1 MKKHL
6 LFLSIIFLTFYD
18 VQSQV
23 KVGDYIFIQDSIA
36 YTPLGLNANIIDSST
51 SSTRIDDL
59 VYNLSSGVI
68 PFHFKFGNDSFR
80 NCYVSTNGF
89 LSFGQTS
96 PGTTNY
102 NPLSSTTAYYG
113 AISAIGADLLAV
125 SDSNTRG
132 RILWDTIGSFPN
144 RVFIVEWRDFA
155 RYTTSTTN
163 YYLWSFQIQL
173 HENGNKIAIV
183 YSDFNRMV
191 GTPVSNTTCQVGLR
205 GPSNNFDTLDINNRQ
220 LLNTLNAS
228 WKSTDMG
235 VANNSSCYMQLSPA
249 ILPSQGLRF
258 NYQRSECLSPDS
270 VRFSS
275 VTSNSA
281 SLAFRNRG
289 GANKWL
295 IEYDTAFFFPGTGR
309 RTIINDTNLRISGL
323 NPSTKYFLY
332 IRTICG
338 AGDSG
343 AYRGI
348 YEFTTQCL
356 PVNTLPWSEGMEN
369 IGRTGNGVLPS
380 CWSFSGTRVFSDT
393 LVNTNNRG
401 ARNGKGY
408 AYISWSANDWI
419 FTPQFRLL
427 KNKIYEFSFYY
438 KTDTVAN
445 WDSLYTMVGQGPSPS
460 NMQFLIGSP
469 ITAFR
474 QGNYTKYVAYFTPN
488 DTGFYNF
495 GIKVRSNSAPWY
507 ISFDDFA
514 LDTVNNCVNPQSLAA
529 DSVKNNSVF
538 LKWQEAGLAK
548 SWQVEIGLK
557 NSGLGNGS
565 RYLSNNKSL
574 KIDSLIGSTEYSFYV
589 RSICGINDTSS
600 WSGPYSFTT
609 LCDPI
614 TSLPWVE
621 GFENVTGNG
630 TGFIPS
636 CWFQQGNWG
645 VYDITTTTNNRS
657 PRSGNKYL
665 TGRWS
670 ANDRIYT
677 KGMVLQK
684 DKLYNLEFY
693 YKTDGLSGWDSL
705 TVFLANNQNPNSII
719 QSIGQSLTGIT
730 NQNYTLFKESF
741 SVSSDGIYYIGMH
754 LKSTS
759 TPWYISLDDFKLD
772 TSANY
777 DISLKSFITQQYGCG
792 EDSTP
797 LYLVIEN
804 KGLKKSS
811 GFNLTSIINASNF
824 TDTLRKNY
832 TDSIG
837 IAQLD
842 TIYMGS
848 YNSKNGG
855 LFNIL
860 SFATFS
866 NDGNKLNDSLAFSS
880 IRGKVPSN
888 PLSTIDSICAG
899 SNYTWRKTGNA
910 KQYKILNNNDSLLQT
925 VDSLFSSFP
934 SGNTR
939 YKILAV
945 ESSKDSISSNPGT
958 SSSFLGNN
966 GLVFSV
972 SNQPIVIESVEM
984 FYSATSNGF
993 IEISIQD
1000 ISGSTVA
1007 SYRDTV
1013 LSSTNSYNNTSTP
1026 TLVNVNFT
1034 LNPSNYYRMVLS
1046 AYSGINNIQRDL
1058 SASFPRQSQI
1068 PNNVSINSG
1077 YLNGNST
1084 NYYYFYNW
1092 KLKSQECV
1100 SDTAI
1105 ANVTVIPKP
1114 VAQITTDTVCI
1125 GDLTSIKDMS
1135 TNQNIVQFEF
1145 DNKLDNTID
1154 LTWYSKDT
1162 SFLFDKTGNNTFK
1175 ITSKNSFGC
1184 SNTQFYSAFV
1194 RSLPNVQINAPNICL
1209 GDSSIAIASGANS
1222 YLWNGGKIGN
1232 RIAVLPNSDYTYI
1245 VRGTDIFGC
1254 KNSDTALVKV
1264 FELPNLNL
1272 GNDTFICENIPFAI
1286 SLNATNS
1293 NSSYLWSTSQTS
1305 NSILVSNFG
1314 TYSVLVTNSNGC
1326 SNSDSITIH
1335 KFIAPVVDLGNDT
1348 AYCSNNV
1355 FTLELNAENPNSNYL
1370 WQDSST
1376 LSKYVVT
1383 KAGNYFVSVT
1393 NNDLCSDTD
1402 TLIVLEYA
1410 APSINLGLD
1419 TSYCKGDS
1427 FVLELDAKNPGAKYT
1442 WNDNSDTRTFIVRNA
1457 GTYSVQIEDIWSCI
1471 NSDTI
1476 IVTENPLPFV
1486 TLGNDIWT
1494 NPDLPIDITLNAN
1507 TNAIEFLWN
1516 NNSNESTLKVSDT
1529 GEYYIWV
1536 TDVNGCTNSDT
1547 ISIRYWNTLL
1557 HTPSIELEKINIYPI
1572 PANETINVQLKTPTN
1587 FTLKL
1592 MDVNGKL
1599 IQKVEVVNKNVASL
1613 NTQDIPNGN
1622 YILAIESNG
1631 SIVNQKVS
1639 IIHP

>member
-6 LFLSIIFLTFYD
+6 FFLSIIFLAFYNG
-18 VQSQV
+18 QSQV
-23 KVGDYIFIQDSIA
+23 KVGDYNFTRDSIA
-36 YTPLGLNANIIDSST
+36 YSPLGPNANVIDSST

-68 PFHFKFGNDSFR
+68 PFHFKFGNDSFQ
-80 NCYVSTNGF
+80 NCYISTNGF

-96 PGTTNY
+96 PGNTNY
-102 NPLSSTTAYYG
+102 TPLSSTTTYYG

-132 RILWDTIGSFPN
+132 RILWDTIGTFPN

-205 GPSNNFDTLDINNRQ
+205 GPSNNFDTLDINNRR

-228 WKSTDMG
+228 WKNTDIG
-235 VANNSSCYMQLSPA
+235 IANNSSCYMQLNPA
-249 ILPSQGLRF
+249 ILPNQGLRF
-258 NYQRSECLSPDS
+258 SYQRSECLSPDS

-275 VTSNSA
+275 ITSNSA

-289 GANKWL
+289 GAKRWL
-295 IEYDTAFFFPGTGR
+295 VEYDTAFFFPGSGNKA
-309 RTIINDTNLRISGL
+309 IINDTNLSITGL

-332 IRTICG
+332 IRTVCG

-356 PVNTLPWSEGMEN
+356 PVNSLPWSEGMEN
-369 IGRTGNGVLPS
+369 IGRTGNGALPS
-380 CWSFSGTRVFSDT
+380 CWSLSGTRVFTDT

-408 AYISWSANDWI
+408 AYISWSADDWI

-445 WDSLYTMVGQGPSPS
+445 WDSLYTMIGQGPSPN
-460 NMQFLIGSP
+460 NMQTLIGSP
-469 ITAFR
+469 VTAFR
-474 QGNYTKYVAYFTPN
+474 QGSYTKYVAYFTPN

-529 DSVKNNSVF
+529 DSIKNNSVF
-538 LKWQEAGLAK
+538 LKWQEAGLAN
-548 SWQVEIGLK
+548 SWQLEVGLS
-557 NSGLGNGS
+557 NSGLGNGKRLFANS
-565 RYLSNNKSL
+565 KSL
-574 KIDSLIGSTEYSFYV
+574 KLDSLTGSTEYAFYV
-589 RSICGINDTSS
+589 RSICGTADTSS
-600 WSGPYSFTT
+600 WSGPYRFTT
-609 LCDPI
+609 LCDPV

-630 TGFIPS
+630 TGFIPT
-636 CWFQQGNWG
+636 CWVQQGNWG

-657 PRSGNKYL
+657 PRTGNKYL

-677 KGMVLQK
+677 KGIALKK

-705 TVFLANNQNPNSII
+705 TVFLANNQNSNSII
-719 QSIGQSLTGIT
+719 QTIGQSLTSIT
-730 NQNYTLFKESF
+730 TQNYTLFKESF
-741 SVSSDGIYYIGMH
+741 SVSSDGIYYLGMH
-754 LKSTS
+754 LKSNS

-811 GFNLTSIINASNF
+811 GFNLTSIVKSGSF
-824 TDTLRKNY
+824 TDTLRQNY

-855 LFNIL
+855 VFNIL
-860 SFATFS
+860 SHVTFS
-866 NDGNKLNDSLAFSS
+866 NDGNKFNDSLVFSS
-880 IRGKVPSN
+880 IRGKVPSTPFN
-888 PLSTIDSICAG
+888 TNDSLCAG
-899 SNYTWRKTGNA
+899 STFTWRKTGNA

-925 VDSLFSSFP
+925 VDSIFTSVP
-934 SGNTR
+934 SGNTK

-945 ESSKDSISSNPGT
+945 ESSKDSIVSNPGT

-1034 LNPSNYYRMVLS
+1034 LNPSTYYRMVLS

-1058 SASFPRQSQI
+1058 NASFPRQSQI
-1068 PNNVSINSG
+1068 PNTVSIIGG
-1077 YLNGNST
+1077 YLSGNST

-1105 ANVTVIPKP
+1105 ANVTIIAKP
-1114 VAQITTDTVCI
+1114 LAQITSDTVCI
-1125 GDLTSIKDMS
+1125 GELTTIKDKS
-1135 TNQNIVQFEF
+1135 VNQNIVQYDF
-1145 DNKLDNTID
+1145 DNKIDNIID

-1184 SNTQFYSAFV
+1184 SNSQFYSAFV

-1209 GDSSIAIASGANS
+1209 GDSSLATASGATT
-1222 YLWNGGKIGN
+1222 YLWNGGKTGN
-1232 RIAVLPNSDYTYI
+1232 RIAELPNNDYTYI

-1254 KNSDTALVKV
+1254 KNTDTTIVKV
-1264 FELPNLNL
+1264 YDLPNIEL
-1272 GNDTFICENIPFAI
+1272 GEDTFICENTPFAI
-1286 SLNATNS
+1286 PLQATNL
-1293 NSSYLWSTSQTS
+1293 NSTYLWSTNQTS
-1305 NSILVSNFG
+1305 SNILVTNFG
-1314 TYSVLVTNSNGC
+1314 SYSVLVTNSNGC
-1326 SNSDSITIH
+1326 KNSDSITIH
-1335 KFIAPVVDLGNDT
+1335 KLQAPIVDFGNDT
-1348 AYCSNNV
+1348 AFCSNN
-1355 FTLELNAENPNSNYL
+1355 FFSLELNAGNPNSTYL
-1370 WQDSST
+1370 WQDSSIQA
-1376 LSKYVVT
+1376 KYTIT
-1383 KAGNYFVSVT
+1383 KAGNYSVSVT
-1393 NNDLCSDTD
+1393 NNNECIVNDTI
-1402 TLIVLEYA
+1402 IVLEYT
-1410 APSINLGLD
+1410 APFINLGLD
-1419 TSYCKGDS
+1419 TSYCEGDT
-1427 FVLELDAKNPGAKYT
+1427 FEILLDAQNPGAKYT
-1442 WNDNSDTRTFIVRNA
+1442 WNDNSNNRTLIVNKA
-1457 GTYSVQIEDIWSCI
+1457 GIYSVQIEDNWLCK

-1476 IVTENPLPFV
+1476 IIVENPLPFV
-1486 TLGNDIWT
+1486 SLGNDIWV
-1494 NPDLPIDITLNAN
+1494 NPDLPINLTLNAN
-1507 TNAIEFLWN
+1507 TNATEFLWN
-1516 NNSNESTLKVSDT
+1516 NDTKESSLKVSDT
-1529 GEYYIWV
+1529 GMYFVMVSDE
-1536 TDVNGCTNSDT
+1536 NGCKNSDT
-1547 ISIRYWNTLL
+1547 ISIQYWNTSL
-1557 HTPSIELEKINIYPI
+1557 HIGNIELEKIIIYPN
-1572 PANETINVQLKTPTN
+1572 PANETLNVQLKSPLN
-1587 FTLKL
+1587 FSIKL
-1592 MDVNGKL
+1592 MDLNGKTL
-1599 IQKVEVVNKNVASL
+1599 QRIDVWNNNKASL

-1622 YILAIESNG
+1622 YILTIESNG